1 MAKFLIIILTIINIL
16 YFSKNDFILP
26 FKTVILSNNAS
37 LTKEDFLSN
46 ILSRRLCS
54 EFLIGSNW
62 QNIKLI
68 INMSQIGFYI
78 YDNAYEYNSSS
89 TFKMSTKIKSF
100 YHKNHERGY
109 DANDTICLIEYTPNL
124 NLNNLNIKKCKNF
137 RSVNFELLK
146 SDEIPNEISYYSKYG
161 IIGLGMHSS
170 QDIYSL
176 STFIKALKNTDMI
189 DSHYFSFNFS
199 ENQNNGNI
207 NGYLYIGEEKFDED
221 KGIKNKVISF
231 PIYGQMF
238 WNLKFQKI
246 YTAKYN
252 KTNSSI
258 YENYREFDVKTAE
271 LIADLSYIIAVKQY
285 RIYITEIFFR
295 EFMMKDICTLTNV
308 KLDEDYSTFVC
319 DNKSELFRKKLE
331 NEFPIL
337 QFQHYDLN
345 KTFVFDQNDLFT
357 YNYLNKSDTNIYFL
371 ILFSAKQGSYNPE
384 NPSKNEIIRWK
395 LGIPFFKKYKLIF
408 NADSREISY
417 YEKIKSES
425 NPEEKESEEKE
436 SSDNNDT
443 YTDHKDKDN
452 ENNSSDKKSEENPNK
467 KLYLILGIGGGGS
480 LLIIFF
486 VFGFL
491 CHKNIIKLPRKKK
504 ANELD
509 DDYEYSI
516 NSTETFDKKAPLHE
530 PDISS

>member
-1 MAKFLIIILTIINIL
+1 MSKFFIIILTIINL
-16 YFSKNDFILP
+16 LQFSKNDYILP
-26 FKTVILSNNAS
+26 FKTIILSNNK
-37 LTKEDFLSN
+37 TIIKEDFLSN

-54 EFLIGSNW
+54 EFLIGSNS
-62 QNIKLI
+62 QNIKSI

-78 YDNAYEYNSSS
+78 YDNAYDYNSSS
-89 TFKMSTKIKSF
+89 TFKMSTKIKNF

-109 DANDTICLIEYTPNL
+109 DANDTICLIEYAQNL
-124 NLNNLNIKKCKNF
+124 NLNDLDIKKCKHF
-137 RSVNFELLK
+137 PSVNFELLK
-146 SDEIPNEISYYSKYG
+146 SDEIPNKISYYSKYG

-170 QDIYSL
+170 QDVHQL
-176 STFIKALKNTDMI
+176 STFIKALKNTDI
-189 DSHYFSFNFS
+189 TDSHYFSFNFS
-199 ENQNNGNI
+199 EESDSGYI

-231 PIYGQMF
+231 PIYGQIF

-271 LIADLSYIIAVKQY
+271 LIADLPYIIAVKQY
-285 RIYITEIFFR
+285 RLYITEIFFR
-295 EFMMKDICTLTNV
+295 EFMLKDICTLTNL

-319 DNKSELFRKKLE
+319 DNKSKLFREKLE
-331 NEFPIL
+331 NEFPKL

-395 LGIPFFKKYKLIF
+395 LGIPFFKKYKLVF

-417 YEKIKSES
+417 YKKFKS
-425 NPEEKESEEKE
+425 NSEEEQEDTDDK
-436 SSDNNDT
+436 DT
-443 YTDHKDKDN
+443 YTDKKN
-452 ENNSSDKKSEENPNK
+452 ENNNNNKKSEDNPNK
-467 KLYLILGIGGGGS
+467 KIYLIFGIGGGGS
-480 LLIIFF
+480 LLIVFF
-486 VFGFL
+486 IFGFL
-491 CHKNIIKLPRKKK
+491 CHRNIIKLPRKKK
-504 ANELD
+504 ANELE

-516 NSTETFDKKAPLHE
+516 NPSEEFDKKAPLHE
-530 PDISS
+530 PEISS

>member
-16 YFSKNDFILP
+16 HFSKNDFILP

-37 LTKEDFLSN
+37 LTKEDFLLN

-109 DANDTICLIEYTPNL
+109 DANDTICLIEYTPYL

-137 RSVNFELLK
+137 PSVNFELLK

-170 QDIYSL
+170 QDIYLL

-337 QFQHYDLN
+337 KFQHYELN
-345 KTFVFDQNDLFT
+345 KTFIFDQNDLFT

-395 LGIPFFKKYKLIF
+395 FGIPFFKKYKLVF

-417 YEKIKSES
+417 YEKFKS
-425 NPEEKESEEKE
+425 NQEEKED
-436 SSDNNDT
+436 SDSDDKDI
-443 YTDHKDKDN
+443 YTDNKEN
-452 ENNSSDKKSEENPNK
+452 ENNNNKKSEENPNK
-467 KLYLILGIGGGGS
+467 KTYLILGIGGGGS

-486 VFGFL
+486 ILGFL